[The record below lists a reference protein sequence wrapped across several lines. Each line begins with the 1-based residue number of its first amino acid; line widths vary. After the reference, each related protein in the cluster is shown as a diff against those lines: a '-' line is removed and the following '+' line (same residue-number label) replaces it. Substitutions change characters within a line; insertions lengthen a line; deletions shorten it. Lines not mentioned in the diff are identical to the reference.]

1 MSAWHENCI
10 LRDDVRT
17 GTLTL
22 ADFAA
27 ELYGVRTGDAPNVY
41 RLPNLFFERT
51 YPTHNLKTLV
61 RDVLLRLSGSPD
73 GKPVTR
79 VQVAY
84 GGGKTHALI
93 TLLHLAERGNALENH
108 QTVQEFMG
116 FSGLNRLPQ
125 ARVALLPFDKFDVI
139 EGLSVRSPEG
149 EWRRLKTPWGA
160 LAYQLA
166 GDAGLK
172 KVAEHE
178 ATYVRP
184 AEPLLGELLQ
194 MSKAD
199 GASPLILIDEALMYL
214 RGAVNENPKRLGTLQ
229 DFFQALTQAVAN
241 VERAALV
248 ASLISSES
256 AANDPTGVQVLAAM
270 EDVFRRVEETAEPLS
285 HDDISELLRRRLF
298 EDVGSDR
305 LHRPNIARLVDAM
318 RRLRLRDSLTDQ
330 GASDRFLK
338 SYPFHPDFIEVF
350 YQKWTQLN
358 GFQKTRGMLR
368 TFATALREADGR
380 DAFAFVGPGALLG
393 TGDELSKAVQELIEA
408 CEEGN
413 QWTPILT
420 GELERA
426 QAVQEELPQLK
437 HREIEAAVLATFL
450 HSQPQGK
457 KAETAELYLLL
468 AHPEVDAISLEQ
480 GLSEWRKRSW
490 FLKEE
495 EDTWALG
502 TAANLTNMHA
512 RAMRRVTDAQINEDL
527 EKRIRAANLGRNRDK
542 VAVHAFPDSPSDVSD
557 TPELRFVIVSPE
569 YATVPGE
576 AVPSSLKAFF
586 ERTYPNSVVVLAPE
600 RSQLTG
606 LRQRIRKILGWTN
619 IEQGDD
625 ITLLSGYQKTLLD
638 QRKRED
644 TTGIEDSVR
653 SIYSVLIAVDEDG
666 SLAARSLSLSRGPTS
681 PFERAKAFLE
691 AEERLLTTSLDPD
704 LLTAGSY
711 YDLWGADETAKPVQG
726 LYDMFASL
734 PRMPRLLNRQV
745 FHESLRRAVAE
756 GRIVLRAPRPDG
768 THRTYWRETPTDEDF
783 RTKGL
788 EIVLIEHAELYELSP
803 ELLPPGKLPDLWPNE
818 NVPITV
824 GAIREFFSRADVPK
838 LAADAVLLD
847 AIKEAIRSGILMA
860 RSGDTAYLRDVIPD
874 AVLTDDLELL
884 APLPAIRGSELN
896 PDALPDAWEE
906 GTSSVG
912 KVMQALAQRK
922 GSPIP
927 WEMVVTAINEGLDG
941 KVFKIADGS
950 ALWPCAADAAD
961 KVVLKVSQVS
971 AVLSPPP
978 SPPGLFDEPSS
989 WGRQAASVV
998 TEQEIQ
1004 DLAATIS
1011 KLVEIAPEIDFKFYL
1026 SITARGEQPSPEVL
1040 ERINETLRKAAAELK
1055 FDA

>member
-10 LRDDVRT
+10 LRDDVRR

-27 ELYGVRTGDAPNVY
+27 DLYGVRTGDAPNVY
-41 RLPNLFFERT
+41 RLPNLFFDRT

-73 GKPVTR
+73 GKPVIR

-93 TLLHLAERGNALENH
+93 ALLHLAEQGNALENH

-125 ARVALLPFDKFDVI
+125 ARVALLPFDKFDVL

-149 EWRRLKTPWGA
+149 ESRQVKTPWGA

-166 GDAGLK
+166 GDAGLE
-172 KVAEHE
+172 KVSEHE

-184 AEPLLGELLQ
+184 AEPILVDILK
-194 MSKAD
+194 MSQAD

-214 RGAVNENPKRLGTLQ
+214 REVVNKNSERLGTLQ
-229 DFFQALTQAVAN
+229 DFFQMLTQAVAK
-241 VERAALV
+241 VERASLV

-256 AANDPTGVQVLAAM
+256 ATNDPTGVRVLSAM
-270 EDVFRRVEETAEPLS
+270 EHVFRRVEETVEPLS

-298 EDVGSDR
+298 EDVGNDRIHRPRADR
-305 LHRPNIARLVDAM
+305 LVEAM
-318 RRLRLRDSLTDQ
+318 RRLRLRDSLTDP
-330 GASDRFLK
+330 GASNRFSK

-380 DAFAFVGPGALLG
+380 DAFTFVGPGALLG
-393 TGDELSKAVQELIEA
+393 TGSELSKAVQELIEA

-426 QAVQEELPQLK
+426 RTVQEELPQLK
-437 HREIEAAVLATFL
+437 NREIEAAVLATFL

-468 AHPEVDAISLEQ
+468 AHPEVDAISLEK

-495 EDTWALG
+495 EGTWALG
-502 TAANLTNMHA
+502 TAANLTNMHV
-512 RAMRRVTDAQINEDL
+512 RAMGRVTEAQISEDL
-527 EKRIRAANLGRNRDK
+527 EKRIRDAKLGQNRDK
-542 VAVHAFPDSPSDVSD
+542 VAVHAFPNSSADVSD
-557 TPELRFVIVSPE
+557 TPELHFVIAGPE

-576 AVPSSLKAFF
+576 DVPSSLKAFF
-586 ERTYPNSVVVLAPE
+586 EGTYRNSVVVLAPE

-625 ITLLSGYQKTLLD
+625 INLLSDSQKTLLR

-644 TTGIEDSVR
+644 STGIGDSV
-653 SIYSVLIAVDEDG
+653 IATYSVLIAVDEDG
-666 SLAARSLSLSRGPTS
+666 SLAARSLSRGTAS
-681 PFERAKAFLE
+681 PFERVKELLV
-691 AEERLLTTSLDPD
+691 AEDRLLTTSLDPD

-711 YDLWGADETAKPVQG
+711 YELWNEDETAKPVQV
-726 LYDMFASL
+726 LYGMFASL

-745 FHESLRRAVAE
+745 FIESLRRAVE
-756 GRIVLRAPRPDG
+756 DGQIVLRAPRPDG
-768 THRTYWRETPTDEDF
+768 THRTYWREAPADEDF
-783 RTKGL
+783 WTKGL
-788 EIVLIEHAELYELSP
+788 EIGLIEPAELYELSP
-803 ELLPPGKLPDLWPNE
+803 ELLPPGQLPDLWPNE
-818 NVPITV
+818 NIPITV
-824 GAIREFFSRADVPK
+824 GAIREFFSRDDVPK
-838 LAADAVLLD
+838 LASDAVLLD
-847 AIKEAIRSGILMA
+847 AVKAAVQSGILMA

-874 AVLTDDLELL
+874 AELTDDLELL
-884 APLPAIRGSELN
+884 APLTAIRGSELS

-906 GTSSVG
+906 GISSVG

-927 WEMVVTAINEGLDG
+927 WALVVIAINEGLDG
-941 KVFKIADGS
+941 NLFKVADGS
-950 ALWPCAADAAD
+950 VLWPSAADAAD
-961 KVVLKVSQVS
+961 KVVLQVSQVS
-971 AVLSPPP
+971 AVPSAPP
-978 SPPGLFDEPSS
+978 SPPDLFDEPS
-989 WGRQAASVV
+989 WGMQAASVV

-1004 DLAATIS
+1004 DLAATIGE
-1011 KLVEIAPEIDFKFYL
+1011 LAEIAPEIDFVFYL
-1026 SITARGEQPSPEVL
+1026 SITARGEKPSPEVL
-1040 ERINETLRKAAAELK
+1040 ERINETLRKAADELK
-1055 FDA
+1055 FNK

>member
-27 ELYGVRTGDAPNVY
+27 DLYGVRTGDAPNVY

-139 EGLSVRSPEG
+139 EGFSVRSPEG
-149 EWRRLKTPWGA
+149 EWRRVKTPWGA

-166 GDAGLK
+166 GDAGLDE
-172 KVAEHE
+172 VAEHE
-178 ATYVRP
+178 ATYVSP
-184 AEPLLGELLQ
+184 AEPLLGELLK

-256 AANDPTGVQVLAAM
+256 AANDPTGVQVLDAM

-298 EDVGSDR
+298 EEVGHDR
-305 LHRPNIARLVDAM
+305 LHRPNVARLVDAM

-420 GELERA
+420 GELKRA

-502 TAANLTNMHA
+502 TAANLTNMHV

-527 EKRIRAANLGRNRDK
+527 EKRIRAAKLGRNRDQ
-542 VAVHAFPDSPSDVSD
+542 VAVHAFPDSPADVAD
-557 TPELRFVIVSPE
+557 TPELHFVIVSPK
-569 YATVPGE
+569 YAAVPGE
-576 AVPSSLKAFF
+576 EVPSSLKAFF
-586 ERTYPNSVVVLAPE
+586 ERTYRNSVVVLAPE

-625 ITLLSGYQKTLLD
+625 INLLSDSQKTLLRH
-638 QRKRED
+638 RKRED
-644 TTGIEDSVR
+644 SSGIEDSVT
-653 SIYSVLIAVDEDG
+653 SIYSVLIAVNEDG

-691 AEERLLTTSLDPD
+691 AEERLLTTSLDPE

-711 YDLWGADETAKPVQG
+711 YELWGADETAKPVQG
-726 LYDMFASL
+726 LYGMFASL

-745 FHESLRRAVAE
+745 FIDSLRRGVAE

-788 EIVLIEHAELYELSP
+788 EIVLIEHAELYELGP
-803 ELLPPGKLPDLWPNE
+803 ELLPPGQLPDLWPNE

-874 AVLTDDLELL
+874 VVLTDDLELL
-884 APLPAIRGSELN
+884 APLPAIRGSELS

-912 KVMQALAQRK
+912 KVMRALAQRK

-927 WEMVVTAINEGLDG
+927 WELVVTAINEGFDG
-941 KVFKIADGS
+941 KLFKIADGS
-950 ALWPCAADAAD
+950 ALWPCSQDVANKVRLQVPPVYEPPDDSDAPARE
-961 KVVLKVSQVS
+961 VGELRAS
-971 AVLSPPP
+971 SP
-978 SPPGLFDEPSS
+978 L
-989 WGRQAASVV
+989 
-998 TEQEIQ
+998 TEIQ
-1004 DLAATIS
+1004 VQNLAETIGE
-1011 KLVEIAPEIDFKFYL
+1011 LAEIAPEIDFQFHI
-1026 SITARGEQPSPEVL
+1026 SITATTEGEQLSSEVL
-1040 ERINETLRKAAAELK
+1040 AQLNEHLRKIAAQLK
-1055 FDA
+1055 FH